1 MIMET
6 YKPES
11 SAEAVI
17 SSTIKAEADVA
28 SREVV
33 QAGSSM
39 ARRTLDS
46 VIEAGETAAKVMRF
60 RL

>member
-1 MIMET
+1 MET
-6 YKPES
+6 YKPEP

>member
-1 MIMET
+1 MET

>member
-1 MIMET
+1 MET

-60 RL
+60 KL

>member
-1 MIMET
+1 MET

-33 QAGSSM
+33 QASSSM

>member
-1 MIMET
+1 MET

-11 SAEAVI
+11 SAEAAI